1 MKELFNSIKEI
12 IENFNKKIVE
22 MMPKLEANVELII
35 LNKSQNKNK
44 IEHLLDTLLNIGLHG
59 FGKKSFIKLLEYY
72 KTIDSDGADFY
83 WHQYDKQGED

>member
-22 MMPKLEANVELII
+22 MMPELEANVELII
-35 LNKSQNKNK
+35 SNKSKNKNE
-44 IEHLLDTLLNIGLHG
+44 IEHLLDTLLDIGLHG

-72 KTIDSDGADFY
+72 KTIDSEGADFY
-83 WHQYDKQGED
+83 WHEYDKQGED